1 MTLSASDLAA
11 RIEANLAAVTP
22 VQVVGAGSVTGY
34 RNALMLALAQAIVDE
49 ITSNAVVHTVDSRG
63 DTCNNGTIT

>member
-1 MTLSASDLAA
+1 MALSAASLKGRIDTYMAAIGATQTSDATTAQSYHDQML
-11 RIEANLAAVTP
+11 
-22 VQVVGAGSVTGY
+22 
-34 RNALMLALAQAIVDE
+34 LALCQGIVDE